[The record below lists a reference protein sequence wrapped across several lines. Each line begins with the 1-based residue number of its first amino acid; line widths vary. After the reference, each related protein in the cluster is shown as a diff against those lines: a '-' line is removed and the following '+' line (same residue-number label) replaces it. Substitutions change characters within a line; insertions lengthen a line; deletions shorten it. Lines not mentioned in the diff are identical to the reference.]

1 MFRCVCCLAVFCPV
15 FGLLGPKNGLL
26 ARLRHKTYKF
36 TQNHAKAKILAL
48 HFFLN
53 CVNPTYPGQC
63 SSVGARRVDSM
74 SLQCRACA
82 RQGSLHRLPV
92 ALSPPRQAPLSVA
105 TGRKRRCVDPW
116 RGLKVWLSSCAK
128 NSVSVQ
134 RYGVAILFGGLRI
147 FARLVSTL
155 NQGFLWTNLGLGA
168 CAAHLDAIV
177 LGVGSGACV
186 LGR

>member
-15 FGLLGPKNGLL
+15 FGLLGPENGLL

-155 NQGFLWTNLGLGA
+155 NQGFLWTNLGL
-168 CAAHLDAIV
+168 L
-177 LGVGSGACV
+177 S
-186 LGR
+186 